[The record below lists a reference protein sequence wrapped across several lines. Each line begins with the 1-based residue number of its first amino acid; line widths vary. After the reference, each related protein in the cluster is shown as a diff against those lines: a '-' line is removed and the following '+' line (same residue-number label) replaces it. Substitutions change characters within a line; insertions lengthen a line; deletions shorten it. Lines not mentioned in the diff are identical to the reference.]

1 MFGCWGIRRKA
12 IKTFCCLTNHEYCN
26 FFDINMDAVSLYD
39 REWMI
44 FSTQVDREQR
54 VLFLALGVSDTV
66 GDEVVLNVVKC
77 RLSHIYGL
85 HGMRRQARQ
94 LLPSIPDQQTGLD
107 NGYIQTVMSSVM
119 HFLHTKQVAY
129 LECML

>member
-1 MFGCWGIRRKA
+1 M
-12 IKTFCCLTNHEYCN
+12 NNY
-26 FFDINMDAVSLYD
+26 FDINMNAVSLYD

-54 VLFLALGVSDTV
+54 VLFLALGVCDTL
-66 GDEVVLNVVKC
+66 GDEDVLKVVKC
-77 RLSHIYGL
+77 RLSHIYGS
-85 HGMRRQARQ
+85 HGMHHQARQ

-107 NGYIQTVMSSVM
+107 DGYIQTVMSSVM

>member
-1 MFGCWGIRRKA
+1 M
-12 IKTFCCLTNHEYCN
+12 
-26 FFDINMDAVSLYD
+26 SLLILYND

-54 VLFLALGVSDTV
+54 VLFLALGVCDTV
-66 GDEVVLNVVKC
+66 GDEDILKLVKC
-77 RLSHIYGL
+77 RLSYIYGS
-85 HGMRRQARQ
+85 HGMHSQARQ

-107 NGYIQTVMSSVM
+107 DGYIQTVMSSVM

>member
-54 VLFLALGVSDTV
+54 VLFLALGTFIKKVFLALLYANIIKQTL
-66 GDEVVLNVVKC
+66 VLPTLIRQILKT
-77 RLSHIYGL
+77 YQGL
-85 HGMRRQARQ
+85 N
-94 LLPSIPDQQTGLD
+94 L
-107 NGYIQTVMSSVM
+107 
-119 HFLHTKQVAY
+119 
-129 LECML
+129 

>member
-1 MFGCWGIRRKA
+1 MCTIPP
-12 IKTFCCLTNHEYCN
+12 IMNNY
-26 FFDINMDAVSLYD
+26 FDINMNAVSLYD

-54 VLFLALGVSDTV
+54 VLFLALGVCDTV
-66 GDEVVLNVVKC
+66 GDEDVLKVVKC
-77 RLSHIYGL
+77 RLSHIYGS
-85 HGMRRQARQ
+85 HGMHRQARQ

-107 NGYIQTVMSSVM
+107 DGYIQTVMSSVM
-119 HFLHTKQVAY
+119 HFLHTKQVVY